1 MLSPTL
7 ASGYALLVLL
17 VLSFTRAETTYES
30 IYTLDAF
37 AAQPT
42 CVQNCFTI
50 GYSNINCNTD
60 VLGSRLGC
68 PNTPCATAFAAADS
82 CYCRGDLQTAAHE
95 LLAFCID
102 QVCSVGDN
110 SVNLAT
116 AVGIYSTYCEGRGFT
131 ALPMSTTTMA
141 NSQPTGSVVASTISG
156 VQSDLTSTSSSS
168 SSTVHPSTTPSPAAS
183 SENKT
188 LIIALACV
196 GLLAIM
202 AIFVAAI
209 FYWKF
214 KGPKPPQP
222 PRPLDPSQ
230 TKFTGTLEPSQHE
243 SVSQMGRSDVA
254 TWVED
259 TLISTNIGGNRRSVA
274 GQRWNYLRR

>member
-1 MLSPTL
+1 MLSATL
-7 ASGYALLVLL
+7 ASGYALLALL
-17 VLSFTRAETTYES
+17 LLSFTRAETTYES

-42 CVQNCFTI
+42 CVQNCFTT

-60 VLGSRLGC
+60 VLGSWLGC
-68 PNTPCATAFAAADS
+68 PNSPCVTAFAAADN
-82 CYCRGDLQTAAHE
+82 CYCRGDLQAAAHE
-95 LLAFCID
+95 LLASCID

-131 ALPMSTTTMA
+131 VLPMSTTTMA
-141 NSQPTGSVVASTISG
+141 SFQPTSGVVVSTISG
-156 VQSDLTSTSSSS
+156 VQSDLTPTSSSS
-168 SSTVHPSTTPSPAAS
+168 SSTVHPSTTPSPTVS
-183 SENKT
+183 LENKT

-196 GLLAIM
+196 GLLAIT
-202 AIFVAAI
+202 AIVVAAI
-209 FYWKF
+209 VYWKF

-222 PRPLDPSQ
+222 PRLLDPSQ
-230 TKFTGTLEPSQHE
+230 TTFTGTPEPSQHE
-243 SVSQMGRSDVA
+243 SVSQMGRSDVM

-259 TLISTNIGGNRRSVA
+259 SLVSTNIGGNRRSVA